1 MLKVCE
7 VSIDFRCSLDK
18 FLEEVCDSRYRE
30 GIIEGVVRVVAG
42 LRVKERWFSAQTYV
56 IVTVSAVRMSQFHL
70 FWTRLATNPGNAE
83 SDLSRNLGSK
93 HVAVFCRANNVL
105 SFGMMGVLTQQHLA
119 LCQTDHCSSCSTT

>member
-42 LRVKERWFSAQTYV
+42 LRVKERWF
-56 IVTVSAVRMSQFHL
+56 
-70 FWTRLATNPGNAE
+70 LA
-83 SDLSRNLGSK
+83 DQ
-93 HVAVFCRANNVL
+93 RANL
-105 SFGMMGVLTQQHLA
+105 RHRYSFGRANEPVPPVLDTFSHESGK
-119 LCQTDHCSSCSTT
+119 CGE